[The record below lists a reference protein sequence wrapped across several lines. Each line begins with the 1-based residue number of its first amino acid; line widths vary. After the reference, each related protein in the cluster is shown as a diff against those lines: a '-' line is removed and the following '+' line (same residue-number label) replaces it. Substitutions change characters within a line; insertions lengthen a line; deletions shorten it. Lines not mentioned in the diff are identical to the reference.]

1 MLTDRLA
8 IAIRWVDRALLAL
21 AATALLAMML
31 HISAD
36 IAAGLL
42 WNAPFGTTSAIV
54 TQYYM
59 IAVAYLPVL
68 AAERRGAHIGITLI
82 TDLLPRAVQRGLRV
96 VVVLVMT
103 CAYAML
109 TLQSW
114 EQAMSKLAIGAYMT
128 EQTSRIEVWQSFFLI
143 PVGFG
148 AMTLLMALK
157 SALLLAGRDPA
168 AANAPQAGVRDV

>member
-82 TDLLPRAVQRGLRV
+82 TDLLPRAVQRGLRL

-168 AANAPQAGVRDV
+168 EANALLAGGRDV

>member
-8 IAIRWVDRALLAL
+8 IAIRWLDRALLAL

-82 TDLLPRAVQRGLRV
+82 TDLMPRAGQRGLRV

-103 CAYAML
+103 GAYAML
-109 TLQSW
+109 TAQSW

-143 PVGFG
+143 PAGFG
-148 AMTLLMALK
+148 AMTLLMVLK

-168 AANAPQAGVRDV
+168 EANALRAGGRDV